1 MSLLLTTFL
10 GDFDIRGLLMS
21 ILVLSLSLSLHEF
34 SHAWMAYK
42 MGDSTAA
49 DLGRLTLNPLKHL
62 DPIGSLVFLL
72 TRRIGWA
79 KPVPI
84 NPARFSRKRSMRFGI
99 MMVSLAGPFSNILL
113 ALVSYLSFLIVQT
126 IYLLAHKGSTVNFN
140 TMSFVGVILELLF
153 LMFWANL
160 GLAVFNLLPVPP
172 LDGYKVFGAV
182 LPPNIY
188 YKVMQYERYIGM
200 AFLILVFFGRGIISK
215 VMGWILY
222 PLAWII
228 QTPLDALF
236 KVIWEALF

>member
-1 MSLLLTTFL
+1 MSLLLTALF

-62 DPIGSLVFLL
+62 DPMCSLVFLL

-84 NPARFSRKRSMRFGI
+84 NPARFSHKRSMRFGI
-99 MMVSLAGPFSNILL
+99 MMVSLAGPLSNILL
-113 ALVSYLSFLIVQT
+113 AIVSYLSFLIVQT
-126 IYLLAHKGSTVNFN
+126 IYLLANQGSAVIFD

-160 GLAVFNLLPVPP
+160 GLAVFNLLPMPP

-182 LPPNIY
+182 LPSGIY
-188 YKVMQYERYIGM
+188 YKIMQYEHYIGM

-215 VMGWILY
+215 VMSWILY
-222 PLAWII
+222 PLAWVI

-236 KVIWEALF
+236 KAIWQALF

>member
-1 MSLLLTTFL
+1 MSVLLTALF
-10 GDFDIRGLLMS
+10 GDFDLRGLLMS

-62 DPIGSLVFLL
+62 DPMGSLVFLL

-84 NPARFSRKRSMRFGI
+84 NPARFSHKRSMRFGM
-99 MMVSLAGPFSNILL
+99 MMVSLAGPLSNILL
-113 ALVSYLSFLIVQT
+113 AIVSYLSFLIVQT
-126 IYLLAHKGSTVNFN
+126 IFVLTHQSSAMPSN

-160 GLAVFNLLPVPP
+160 GLAVFNLLPMPP

-182 LPPNIY
+182 LPSNIY
-188 YKVMQYERYIGM
+188 YRIM
-200 AFLILVFFGRGIISK
+200 
-215 VMGWILY
+215 
-222 PLAWII
+222 
-228 QTPLDALF
+228 
-236 KVIWEALF
+236 